1 MPDHATLST
10 SQRPLIHSSE
20 DSLRDTEETPI
31 VVDLSASIGNIRNYL
46 LDLQETVQDALEIG
60 SSIEIS
66 RISAIRYSWH
76 EKETKRFFLLI
87 SRLRLLEQLYTL
99 RKRDEIV
106 LLLEKYPPLS
116 SLLLETHR
124 HIVPYFPGTR
134 FFLETVI
141 DPEADD
147 ELQVTDDSVSIVI
160 SVETHLGPRE
170 ALDRLKQFY
179 KDWWLNTPNQA
190 KIKNK
195 ISFNL
200 ECV

>member
-10 SQRPLIHSSE
+10 SQRPWIHSSE

-31 VVDLSASIGNIRNYL
+31 VVDLSASIGNIRKYL
-46 LDLQETVQDALEIG
+46 LGLQETVQDD
-60 SSIEIS
+60 IELS
-66 RISAIRYSWH
+66 RISAIRYSWQ

-87 SRLRLLEQLYTL
+87 SRLWLLEQLYTL
-99 RKRDEIV
+99 RERDEIV

-134 FFLETVI
+134 FFLEAVI

-147 ELQVTDDSVSIVI
+147 ELQVTEIV
-160 SVETHLGPRE
+160 
-170 ALDRLKQFY
+170 
-179 KDWWLNTPNQA
+179 
-190 KIKNK
+190 
-195 ISFNL
+195 
-200 ECV
+200 